1 MSTMTIRRTGPSTTR
16 QKVGLVLA
24 GLMSAANIPSVLFPA
39 PEGDP
44 GPPIGVLVAGSI
56 LGIVG
61 LAAVIV
67 AWHGNRVAARVAAG
81 ALIIAT
87 LTGLPAFFVEG
98 IPAGVRILVG
108 VSVLWT
114 VAAVYLMF
122 SAPRRST
129 AFDGGE
135 PR

>member
-1 MSTMTIRRTGPSTTR
+1 MSTMTTRHTGHSTR

-24 GLMSAANIPSVLFPA
+24 GLMSAANIPSALFPT

-44 GPPIGVLVAGSI
+44 GPPIVVLVAGSV
-56 LGIVG
+56 LGVIG
-61 LAAVIV
+61 LVAVIA
-67 AWHGNRVAARVAAG
+67 AWRGNRVAARIAAG
-81 ALIIAT
+81 ALIIMA

-98 IPAGVRILVG
+98 IPAIVRIIVG

-122 SAPRRST
+122 SAPPRST
-129 AFDGGE
+129 EFDGGE

>member
-1 MSTMTIRRTGPSTTR
+1 MSTMTTRHTGPSTR

-24 GLMSAANIPSVLFPA
+24 GLMSAANIPSALFPA
-39 PEGDP
+39 PEGDA
-44 GPPIGVLVAGSI
+44 GPPIGVLVAGSV
-56 LGIVG
+56 LGVIG
-61 LAAVIV
+61 LVAVIA
-67 AWHGNRVAARVAAG
+67 AWRGNRVAARIAAG
-81 ALIIAT
+81 ALIIVT

-98 IPAGVRILVG
+98 IPAPIRILVG

-122 SAPRRST
+122 SAPPRST

>member
-1 MSTMTIRRTGPSTTR
+1 MSTMTTRHAGPSTR

-24 GLMSAANIPSVLFPA
+24 GVMSAANISSVLFPT
-39 PEGDP
+39 PDGDA

-67 AWHGNRVAARVAAG
+67 AWRGNRVAARVAAG
-81 ALIIAT
+81 AIIIAT

-114 VAAVYLMF
+114 VVAVYLMF
-122 SAPRRST
+122 SASPRAT

>member
-1 MSTMTIRRTGPSTTR
+1 MSTMTTRHTGPSTR

-24 GLMSAANIPSVLFPA
+24 GLMSAGNISSVLFPTPDGEA
-39 PEGDP
+39 
-44 GPPIGVLVAGSI
+44 GPPIGVLVAGSV

-61 LAAVIV
+61 LAAVFV
-67 AWHGNRVAARVAAG
+67 AWRGNRVAARIAAG

-122 SAPRRST
+122 AASPRST
-129 AFDGGE
+129 AFEGGE